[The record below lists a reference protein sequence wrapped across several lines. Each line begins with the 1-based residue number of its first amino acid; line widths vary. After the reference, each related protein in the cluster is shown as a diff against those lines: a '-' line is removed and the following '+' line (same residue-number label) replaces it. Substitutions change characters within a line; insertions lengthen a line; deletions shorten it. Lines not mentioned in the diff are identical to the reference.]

1 MEQSLMMQEKTYT
14 AGSQSIDIAEAKC
27 CAPQGIFSGTSFLT
41 KRLLELLV

>member
-27 CAPQGIFSGTSFLT
+27 CAPQGYFLAQ
-41 KRLLELLV
+41 VF